1 MYRAFESFL
10 RSPSLATKRSFRQ
23 LQRKV
28 KRAVD
33 EARESWIA
41 KVAADGEAA
50 VKDGK
55 TRWESIR
62 KLQRAFGGRKSVRP
76 SAVKKL
82 NGELAEGEAE
92 VLQRWQQ
99 HFATLLNVQSS
110 VDEEVLDAM
119 PIHAQFCEFDDLPT
133 EEELEEAIFKMKKGK
148 AAGKSGIL
156 PELLLYGGGA
166 LWLRLLELIQ
176 DMWNQGRVV
185 SDWKDA
191 LIVPIPKKGDLQQ
204 CDNWR
209 GISLLDVAGKVFA
222 RVIQERLS
230 LIAERLLP
238 DSQCGFRKGRGC
250 VDMVFVARQLLEKA
264 REHNDY
270 LYTLF
275 VDLRKAYDSVPRSAL
290 WRVLEKCGVPPK
302 LLTIARSFHQDM
314 HAEVRLGG
322 SISSSFEV
330 NNGLRQG
337 CTMAPTLFNLFFSA
351 VVNSWRS
358 RCQVA
363 GVEALFKIGRRL
375 VGDRT
380 AKSKLDAVKVTES
393 QFADDVALYATSRAS
408 FEAIAVS
415 IVEESKRWGMT
426 VSLAKTKGILDLE

>member
-1 MYRAFESFL
+1 MLDDHLYSPDQSVECGWETLRSCVVSAAEETFGRERRKQPEWFTENNDKLVPLIEEKNRAFETFL

-156 PELLLYGGGA
+156 PELLL
-166 LWLRLLELIQ
+166 
-176 DMWNQGRVV
+176 
-185 SDWKDA
+185 
-191 LIVPIPKKGDLQQ
+191 
-204 CDNWR
+204 
-209 GISLLDVAGKVFA
+209 
-222 RVIQERLS
+222 
-230 LIAERLLP
+230 
-238 DSQCGFRKGRGC
+238 
-250 VDMVFVARQLLEKA
+250 
-264 REHNDY
+264 
-270 LYTLF
+270 
-275 VDLRKAYDSVPRSAL
+275 
-290 WRVLEKCGVPPK
+290 
-302 LLTIARSFHQDM
+302 
-314 HAEVRLGG
+314 
-322 SISSSFEV
+322 
-330 NNGLRQG
+330 
-337 CTMAPTLFNLFFSA
+337 
-351 VVNSWRS
+351 
-358 RCQVA
+358 
-363 GVEALFKIGRRL
+363 
-375 VGDRT
+375 
-380 AKSKLDAVKVTES
+380 
-393 QFADDVALYATSRAS
+393 
-408 FEAIAVS
+408 
-415 IVEESKRWGMT
+415 
-426 VSLAKTKGILDLE
+426 